1 MVTRGGGDVAD
12 SHLRIPHAE
21 RGNRIGLF
29 GGSFNPPHSGHRL
42 VADIALK
49 RLRLDQVWWLVTPGN
64 PLKDHSGLA
73 DLGTRV
79 AKVKQLAHHPA
90 MRVTALE
97 AGLGSSFSA
106 TSIVWNM
113 YFTIRIIFFQSP
125 NVGADRCLAS
135 SFTENITSKRCR
147 TQY

>member
-79 AKVKQLAHHPA
+79 AKKPCQVQLDIHHQSRCDPKPSTKKFT
-90 MRVTALE
+90 TAK
-97 AGLGSSFSA
+97 ANQSNIFS
-106 TSIVWNM
+106 
-113 YFTIRIIFFQSP
+113 YP
-125 NVGADRCLAS
+125 C
-135 SFTENITSKRCR
+135 
-147 TQY
+147 